1 MIDDRERD
9 PFDVTSLDATRVA
22 MPPTRTPDRL
32 VDRAPRLDPLIRLAP
47 ATLPSRHGSFDV
59 TVFRRGTSGEEIL
72 AISKGDLGRGDDAP
86 LFVRVHSECFTGE
99 VLGSLKC
106 DCADQLEQA
115 LAAIETRGRGIVIYL
130 RQEGRGIGL
139 GNKIRAY
146 ALQSA
151 GLDTI
156 EANHQLGFATDLR
169 DFSVAGEI
177 LTELGARR
185 VELHTNNPDKV
196 RALEEHNIE
205 VTRVAAH
212 GRVNH
217 HNRDYLETKHR
228 VLGHDLT
235 ALFEA
240 SRGDTRAP
248 KAGELPIEASEN
260 RRR

>member
-1 MIDDRERD
+1 
-9 PFDVTSLDATRVA
+9 
-22 MPPTRTPDRL
+22 MPPTRTQHE
-32 VDRAPRLDPLIRLAP
+32 RAPRREPLTAKAQ
-47 ATLPSRHGSFDV
+47 ATLATRHGSFDV
-59 TVFRRGTSGEEIL
+59 IAFRRGADKEVL
-72 AISKGDLGRGDDAP
+72 AISKGDLSGNDDDAP
-86 LFVRVHSECFTGE
+86 LFVRIHSECFTGE

-115 LAAIETRGRGIVIYL
+115 LATIEARGRGVVIYL

-146 ALQSA
+146 ALQA
-151 GLDTI
+151 VGLDTI
-156 EANHQLGFATDLR
+156 EANHRLGFATDLR

-177 LTELGARR
+177 LTGLGVRR

-196 RALEEHNIE
+196 RALEEHAIE

-217 HNRDYLETKHR
+217 HNRDYLETKQR

-240 SRGDTRAP
+240 S
-248 KAGELPIEASEN
+248 EA